1 MKPLPLAEAGMR
13 APSTETQGLV
23 IFKPD
28 VIFLLE
34 QGKEPWTVTN
44 YMTHPWHPG
53 QKRALDSLELE
64 LQMVVSHHVGT
75 EN

>member
-1 MKPLPLAEAGMR
+1 MR

-28 VIFLLE
+28 VVFLLE

-44 YMTHPWHPG
+44 YMTNPWHPDLKTKCERVPRKG
-53 QKRALDSLELE
+53 LFE
-64 LQMVVSHHVGT
+64 
-75 EN
+75 